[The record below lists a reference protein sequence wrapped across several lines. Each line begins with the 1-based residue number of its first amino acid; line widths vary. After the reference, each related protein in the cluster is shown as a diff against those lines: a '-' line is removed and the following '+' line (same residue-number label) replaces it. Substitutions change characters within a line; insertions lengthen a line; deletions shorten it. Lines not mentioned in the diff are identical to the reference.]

1 MQNAMK
7 LPFYAKA
14 SLLSVGIVAFVAI
27 LYVAQDIIV
36 PLIFGTIIAVLLH
49 PVVAFFERK
58 KVNRIIA
65 ISIALLLAIILIAAL
80 AVLIFS
86 QLSRFSESWPALVEK
101 FTSLFNQTIHW
112 APGYFDISPDKINSW
127 LSDTKDQIIN
137 SSSVV
142 IGQTI
147 LSVGNTVVVLFVI
160 PVYIFLILFY
170 QPLLLDFIY
179 KVFSSDKQSQV
190 AEIVT
195 QTKGVIQR
203 YLIGLFIEMVLVA
216 ILNSIG
222 LLILGIEYA
231 FLIGILGALLNLIP
245 YIGGVIAVAIP
256 IMIALVTKESPLFAL
271 YVTAIYIFIQLI
283 DNNYIV
289 PKIVASKV
297 RINALVS
304 IVVVLVGGALWGVAG
319 MFLSIP
325 LVAIVKV
332 ICDRIESLKPFGFL
346 LGDTMPEII
355 IFKIKSLKKE
365 IIIVKIFKLIYLSC
379 YKSAF

>member
-1 MQNAMK
+1 
-7 LPFYAKA
+7 
-14 SLLSVGIVAFVAI
+14 
-27 LYVAQDIIV
+27 
-36 PLIFGTIIAVLLH
+36 
-49 PVVAFFERK
+49 
-58 KVNRIIA
+58 
-65 ISIALLLAIILIAAL
+65 
-80 AVLIFS
+80 
-86 QLSRFSESWPALVEK
+86 
-101 FTSLFNQTIHW
+101 
-112 APGYFDISPDKINSW
+112 
-127 LSDTKDQIIN
+127 
-137 SSSVV
+137 
-142 IGQTI
+142 
-147 LSVGNTVVVLFVI
+147 
-160 PVYIFLILFY
+160 VYIFLILFY

-304 IVVVLVGGALWGVAG
+304 IVAVLVGGALWGVAG

-355 IFKIKSLKKE
+355 IFKIKSLKKRNNHCE
-365 IIIVKIFKLIYLSC
+365 NIQINISKLL
-379 YKSAF
+379 

>member
-1 MQNAMK
+1 VLIHASNLLFIFKSFFSFPNLQINNYIMQNAMK

-147 LSVGNTVVVLFVI
+147 LSVGNTVVVLFCNSR
-160 PVYIFLILFY
+160 VYF
-170 QPLLLDFIY
+170 LDFILSTASARFY
-179 KVFSSDKQSQV
+179 LQSIQQRQAKPGGRNSYTNQRGHSTLSDRT
-190 AEIVT
+190 IH
-195 QTKGVIQR
+195 
-203 YLIGLFIEMVLVA
+203 
-216 ILNSIG
+216 
-222 LLILGIEYA
+222 
-231 FLIGILGALLNLIP
+231 
-245 YIGGVIAVAIP
+245 
-256 IMIALVTKESPLFAL
+256 
-271 YVTAIYIFIQLI
+271 
-283 DNNYIV
+283 
-289 PKIVASKV
+289 
-297 RINALVS
+297 
-304 IVVVLVGGALWGVAG
+304 
-319 MFLSIP
+319 
-325 LVAIVKV
+325 
-332 ICDRIESLKPFGFL
+332 
-346 LGDTMPEII
+346 
-355 IFKIKSLKKE
+355 
-365 IIIVKIFKLIYLSC
+365 
-379 YKSAF
+379 

>member
-1 MQNAMK
+1 MQNALK

-14 SLLSVGIVAFVAI
+14 SLFSVGIVAFVAI
-27 LYVAQDIIV
+27 LYIAQDIVV
-36 PLIFGTIIAVLLH
+36 PLIFGVIIATVLH
-49 PVVAFFERK
+49 PVVVFFERK

-65 ISIALLLAIILIAAL
+65 ILITLLFAIILISAL
-80 AVLIFS
+80 AVFIIS
-86 QLSRFSESWPALVEK
+86 QVSRFSESWPALVEK
-101 FTSLFNQTIHW
+101 FTSFFNQTIHW
-112 APGYFDISPDKINSW
+112 APGYFDISPDKINAWISQ
-127 LSDTKDQIIN
+127 TKDQIIN
-137 SSSVV
+137 SSSAV

-179 KVFSSDKQSQV
+179 KVFSSDKQNQV

-195 QTKGVIQR
+195 QTKTVIQR

-231 FLIGILGALLNLIP
+231 VLIGILGALLNLIP

-256 IMIALVTKESPLFAL
+256 MMIALVTKESPLFAL
-271 YVTAIYIFIQLI
+271 YVMAIYIFIQLI

-325 LVAIVKV
+325 LIAIVKV

-355 IFKIKSLKKE
+355 IFKIKSLKK
-365 IIIVKIFKLIYLSC
+365 KK
-379 YKSAF
+379 

>member
-231 FLIGILGALLNLIP
+231 FLIGIIGALLNLIP

-355 IFKIKSLKKE
+355 IFKIKSLKK
-365 IIIVKIFKLIYLSC
+365 KK
-379 YKSAF
+379 